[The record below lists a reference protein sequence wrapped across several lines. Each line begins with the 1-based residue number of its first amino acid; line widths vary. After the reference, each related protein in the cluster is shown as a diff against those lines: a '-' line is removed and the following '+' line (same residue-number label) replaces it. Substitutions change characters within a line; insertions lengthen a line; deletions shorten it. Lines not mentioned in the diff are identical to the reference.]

1 VTPIFHAPDRAF
13 RAVAVVA
20 LLLSFAASISAT
32 QLTMPTDMITVAV
45 LLMMH
50 VVAGISTI
58 ALFTTLA
65 RVPYD
70 G

>member
-32 QLTMPTDMITVAV
+32 QLAPPTEMRTVAV

>member
-1 VTPIFHAPDRAF
+1 MTPIFHAPDRAF

-58 ALFTTLA
+58 ALITTLA
-65 RVPYD
+65 WVPYD